1 MLAST
6 GVTAAGTSP
15 AMMSSAPMCYRMSS
29 TVCCRMG
36 SGMCCG
42 MASAR
47 MSRRMSGRASGR
59 MRSRVADGPGMLSR
73 LRMTQG
79 AHGVISRAWVS
90 GNADAVEVTRI
101 AVIE

>member
-15 AMMSSAPMCYRMSS
+15 AMMSSAPMGYRMSS

-47 MSRRMSGRASGR
+47 MSRRM
-59 MRSRVADGPGMLSR
+59 RSRVADGPGMLSR

-79 AHGVISRAWVS
+79 ARGVISRAWVS